1 MNLAWLA
8 AGALLGAVNLFTQWQ
23 VIRRLSPA
31 GSPVPAV
38 MLAFFS
44 GAARLALTAVAFLA
58 AVRVNY
64 LNGLLLLAGLLS
76 ARWAGLIYMHIKG
89 N

>member
-8 AGALLGAVNLFTQWQ
+8 AGVLVGAVNLFMQWQ

-31 GSPVPAV
+31 GSPAPAV
-38 MLAFFS
+38 LLAFFS
-44 GAARLALTAVAFLA
+44 GALRLALTGVLFLV
-58 AVRVNY
+58 AVREHY
-64 LNGLLLLAGLLS
+64 LNGLLLLAGFLA
-76 ARWAGLIYMHIKG
+76 ARWAGLIYMHMKG